1 MGLAANGLGYN
12 QVPVAAALHIADLVV
27 TMMVVYPHLTFS
39 SAVPLDPLGRPRLF
53 PDDLPGFSL
62 DQAVHLFQ
70 LRNNGLHL
78 LRKPAEAGV
87 TVVAAAGGLLTVAV
101 EEGPI
106 GRQPELLPQP
116 VFLKDSLPQFLGGNR
131 KQFAGRCNADTGIQ
145 PKLRGDGFCGEPLAT
160 PRKRD
165 TVARRR
171 LAKQGCGE
179 IDNRQFARLPKPAD
193 GGGVL
198 LEVGVAIFNIQA
210 KAKRISKRHRR
221 DQDQAAGSAGKLL
234 DGLLVCSCEVVQL
247 GGAVE

>member
-1 MGLAANGLGYN
+1 VNRGVDRNPY
-12 QVPVAAALHIADLVV
+12 
-27 TMMVVYPHLTFS
+27 LTSF
-39 SAVPLDPLGRPRLF
+39 SAVPVDPLGRPRLF

-70 LRNNGLHL
+70 LRNNGLHFL
-78 LRKPAEAGV
+78 GEPAEAGV
-87 TVVAAAGGLLTVAV
+87 TVVPAAGGLLTVAV

-116 VFLKDSLPQFLGGNR
+116 VFLKDSLPQFLGWNR
-131 KQFAGRCNADTGIQ
+131 KQFAGRRNADTGIQ
-145 PKLRGDGFCGEPLAT
+145 AKLRGDGFCGEPLAAL
-160 PRKRD
+160 RKRD
-165 TVARRR
+165 TVARGR

-179 IDNRQFARLPKPAD
+179 IDNRQFARLGKPAD
-193 GGGVL
+193 GSGVL
-198 LEVGVAIFNIQA
+198 PEVGIAFFYLQA
-210 KAKRISKRHRR
+210 KAKRIIKRHRR

>member
-101 EEGPI
+101 EEGPV
-106 GRQPELLPQP
+106 G
-116 VFLKDSLPQFLGGNR
+116 
-131 KQFAGRCNADTGIQ
+131 
-145 PKLRGDGFCGEPLAT
+145 GEPILF
-160 PRKRD
+160 P
-165 TVARRR
+165 
-171 LAKQGCGE
+171 E
-179 IDNRQFARLPKPAD
+179 
-193 GGGVL
+193 GVL
-198 LEVGVAIFNIQA
+198 F
-210 KAKRISKRHRR
+210 
-221 DQDQAAGSAGKLL
+221 
-234 DGLLVCSCEVVQL
+234 
-247 GGAVE
+247 

>member
-39 SAVPLDPLGRPRLF
+39 SAVPLDPLWRLRLF
-53 PDDLPGFSL
+53 ADDLPGFSL
-62 DQAVHLFQ
+62 NQAVYLFQ

-78 LRKPAEAGV
+78 LGEPAEAGV

-145 PKLRGDGFCGEPLAT
+145 PKLRGDGFCGEPLAA

>member
-27 TMMVVYPHLTFS
+27 TVMVVYPHLIFS
-39 SAVPLDPLGRPRLF
+39 SAVPLPRLF

-78 LRKPAEAGV
+78 LGEPAEAGV
-87 TVVAAAGGLLTVAV
+87 TVVAAAGGLLTVTV

-145 PKLRGDGFCGEPLAT
+145 PKLLAASHWPLRESVT
-160 PRKRD
+160 PSC
-165 TVARRR
+165 VAAWPSRAAVRSTTGNLRACPSRRM
-171 LAKQGCGE
+171 
-179 IDNRQFARLPKPAD
+179 
-193 GGGVL
+193 
-198 LEVGVAIFNIQA
+198 
-210 KAKRISKRHRR
+210 
-221 DQDQAAGSAGKLL
+221 AAAY
-234 DGLLVCSCEVVQL
+234 CWRW
-247 GGAVE
+247 A

>member
-1 MGLAANGLGYN
+1 MNR
-12 QVPVAAALHIADLVV
+12 VV
-27 TMMVVYPHLTFS
+27 DRNPHLTSS

-78 LRKPAEAGV
+78 LRKPAAAGA

-116 VFLKDSLPQFLGGNR
+116 VFLKDNLPQFLGGNR
-131 KQFAGRCNADTGIQ
+131 KQFAGRRNADTGIQ
-145 PKLRGDGFCGEPLAT
+145 AKLRGDGFCGEPLAA

-179 IDNRQFARLPKPAD
+179 IDNRQFARLAKPTD

-221 DQDQAAGSAGKLL
+221 YQDQAAGSAGKLL
-234 DGLLVCSCEVVQL
+234 EGSFVGLGKIRQL
-247 GGAVE
+247 FLALK

>member
-1 MGLAANGLGYN
+1 VNRGVDRNPY
-12 QVPVAAALHIADLVV
+12 
-27 TMMVVYPHLTFS
+27 LTSF
-39 SAVPLDPLGRPRLF
+39 SAVPVDPLGRPRLF

-70 LRNNGLHL
+70 LRNKGLHL
-78 LRKPAEAGV
+78 LGEPAEALV
-87 TVVAAAGGLLTVAV
+87 EMVAAAGGLLTVAI

-116 VFLKDSLPQFLGGNR
+116 VFLKDSLAQFLGGNR
-131 KQFAGRCNADTGIQ
+131 KQFAGRRNADTGIQ
-145 PKLRGDGFCGEPLAT
+145 AKLRGDGFCGEPLAAL
-160 PRKRD
+160 RKRD
-165 TVARRR
+165 TVARGR
-171 LAKQGCGE
+171 LAKEGCGE
-179 IDNRQFARLPKPAD
+179 IDNRQFARLAKAAD

>member
-12 QVPVAAALHIADLVV
+12 QVPVAAALHIADLVE
-27 TMMVVYPHLTFS
+27 TIMVVYPHLTSF
-39 SAVPLDPLGRPRLF
+39 SAVPVDPLGLPRLF

-78 LRKPAEAGV
+78 LGEPAEAGV

-116 VFLKDSLPQFLGGNR
+116 VFLKDSLAQFLGGNW
-131 KQFAGRCNADTGIQ
+131 KQFAGRRNADTGIQ
-145 PKLRGDGFCGEPLAT
+145 AKLRGDGFCGEPLAA

-171 LAKQGCGE
+171 LAKQGRGE